1 MEKFPSRYLFH
12 SCEKAFR
19 AVEIVRNLGMSKVK
33 KWFNYKF
40 SVILTKP

>member
-1 MEKFPSRYLFH
+1 MKKFPSRYLFH
-12 SCEKAFR
+12 GCEKAFR

-33 KWFNYKF
+33 KFNYRF

>member
-19 AVEIVRNLGMSKVK
+19 AVEIVCNLGISKVK
-33 KWFNYKF
+33 KWFNYRF
-40 SVILTKP
+40 SAILTKP